1 MRSETLLANLLQG
14 QRDFFGSHTFERV
27 DKADGKKHHVQWSS
41 VERTTIVIE

>member
-1 MRSETLLANLLQG
+1 MRSETLPANLLQG